1 MGNED
6 EMGFSMVW
14 IWVVAGLTWVIVMMG
29 IAQLSRFYS
38 KFQEGRR
45 ELDANLLNMAGQFKK
60 MQSTLTELLAEQRRI
75 TRRFD
80 AAGLVRFLRE
90 YEDLFKNRRDPQLT
104 KDAQTYMENI
114 RTYRAD
120 RLRRI
125 VNYNNESA
133 VSRLW
138 CDIENPVWFFITKIH
153 RHFIWKPKVR
163 ALLEEARVKTEKE
176 GC

>member
-1 MGNED
+1 MCIRD
-6 EMGFSMVW
+6 
-14 IWVVAGLTWVIVMMG
+14 
-29 IAQLSRFYS
+29 RY
-38 KFQEGRR
+38 
-45 ELDANLLNMAGQFKK
+45 
-60 MQSTLTELLAEQRRI
+60 EQRRI

-163 ALLEEARVKTEKE
+163 ALLEEARVKTEKGE
-176 GC
+176 C

>member
-60 MQSTLTELLAEQRRI
+60 MQSTLTALLAEQRRI
-75 TRRFD
+75 TRLTLEQLDLKRAEMTGDFEIVEEPIPPAPPSAGPTEPAVEPPPPMPDKRPPSKFPEIKFPD
-80 AAGLVRFLRE
+80 A
-90 YEDLFKNRRDPQLT
+90 K
-104 KDAQTYMENI
+104 
-114 RTYRAD
+114 
-120 RLRRI
+120 
-125 VNYNNESA
+125 
-133 VSRLW
+133 
-138 CDIENPVWFFITKIH
+138 
-153 RHFIWKPKVR
+153 
-163 ALLEEARVKTEKE
+163 
-176 GC
+176 

>member
-6 EMGFSMVW
+6 GMGFSMVW

-75 TRRFD
+75 TRLTLEQLDLKRAEMTGDFEIVEEPIPPAPPSAGVTEPAVEPPPPMPDKRPPSKFPEIKFPD
-80 AAGLVRFLRE
+80 A
-90 YEDLFKNRRDPQLT
+90 K
-104 KDAQTYMENI
+104 
-114 RTYRAD
+114 
-120 RLRRI
+120 
-125 VNYNNESA
+125 
-133 VSRLW
+133 
-138 CDIENPVWFFITKIH
+138 
-153 RHFIWKPKVR
+153 
-163 ALLEEARVKTEKE
+163 
-176 GC
+176 